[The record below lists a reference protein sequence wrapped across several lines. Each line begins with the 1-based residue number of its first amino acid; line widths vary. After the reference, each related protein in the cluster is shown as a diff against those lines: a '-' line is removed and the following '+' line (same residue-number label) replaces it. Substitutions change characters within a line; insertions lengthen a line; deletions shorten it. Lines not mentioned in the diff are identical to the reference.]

1 MTHLCLLQR
10 HIFKPSPWKKK
21 ISRGLF
27 YLLVRYS
34 EVAGM
39 LFEAPT
45 LISFS
50 VFLSILFL
58 FLSILFISFSN
69 SVFCTLHLYKG
80 MCNIIIRTL
89 QWLV

>member
-1 MTHLCLLQR
+1 MFASKTH
-10 HIFKPSPWKKK
+10 FKTESLEKKK
-21 ISRGLF
+21 KSCGLF

-58 FLSILFISFSN
+58 SFLSILFMSFSN